1 MNTNAAKTGRRL
13 RLQHAAQSSVFVLLL
28 AALVALAA
36 YLAREYRFEHD
47 VTRGARNTLSAATLG
62 ALKQLDGPVNVTA
75 YALRQDAGGSNVH
88 KAIEE
93 RLRPYQRS
101 KPDLKLELID
111 PREQPKLAAEAGLRS
126 PNALVI
132 QYQRRSEQIALSE
145 FTEQGFA
152 NALLRL
158 ARGANNLVLW
168 LDGHGEPK
176 LDGAANH
183 DLGAFGMR
191 LREKGFNLSGLNL
204 GIAQEVPEN
213 AALLVITHPQVE
225 LQSGEIDKLMR
236 YVERGGN
243 LLWLIDT
250 EPLRGLQPLAEK
262 LGLVLTPGTVVD
274 PALAPRS
281 GPPVFAV
288 AANYARHPVVGAL
301 QFNTLF
307 PHTRQIAADD
317 DSGWKVTPLIDVAP
331 RGWVETGKLDAK
343 PRFDKNRDLP
353 GPVNVASAFERTV
366 GDREQRV
373 LVAGGSHFLSNTFIG
388 NGGNLALG
396 IAMLN
401 WLAGEDALVTIDP
414 KPAAD
419 TQIEIDSTLLYLI
432 AFVVL
437 LLLPLVFAVSGIVVW
452 WRRRNAR

>member
-1 MNTNAAKTGRRL
+1 MQINRRS
-13 RLQHAAQSSVFVLLL
+13 RLQLLVQSGIFVVLLAVLIALL
-28 AALVALAA
+28 A
-36 YLAREYRFEHD
+36 YFAREYRVEQD
-47 VTRGARNTLSAATLG
+47 VTRGARNTLSTATLG
-62 ALKQLDGPVNVTA
+62 ALKQLQGPVIVTA
-75 YALRQDAGGSNVH
+75 YAVRQDSSGSNVH

-93 RLRPYQRS
+93 RLRAYQRA
-101 KPDLKLELID
+101 KPDLQLKLVD
-111 PREQPKLAAEAGLRS
+111 PREEPKLAADAGLRT

-132 QYQRRSEQIALSE
+132 EYQRRSEQIPLAE
-145 FTEQGFA
+145 FGEQTFA

-158 ARGANNLVLW
+158 ARGANSLVLW
-168 LDGHGEPK
+168 LDGHGERK
-176 LDGAANH
+176 LDGLANH
-183 DLGAFGMR
+183 DLGAFGHR

-204 GIAQEVPEN
+204 AVAQEVPEN
-213 AALLVITHPQVE
+213 AALLVITQPQVE
-225 LQSGEIDKLMR
+225 LQPAESDKLLR

-301 QFNTLF
+301 QYNTLF
-307 PHTRQIAADD
+307 PHARQIGADD
-317 DSGWKVTPLIDVAP
+317 STGWTVTPLIDVAQ
-331 RGWVETGKLDAK
+331 RGWVEVGKLDAK
-343 PRFDKNRDLP
+343 PVFDKARDFP

-373 LVAGGSHFLSNTFIG
+373 IVVGTGHFLSNSFLG

-396 IAMLN
+396 ISMFN
-401 WLAGEDALVTIDP
+401 WLAGEDAMVTIDAR
-414 KPAAD
+414 PAAD
-419 TQIEIDSTLLYLI
+419 TQIDIDSTRLYLI

-437 LLLPLVFAVSGIVVW
+437 FVLPLTFAGLGLAVW